1 MATTETDPEYTL
13 REATA
18 ALSAQPRARQ
28 AVIRPFAALALRS
41 AIDESEAAETVDDL
55 REWTEL
61 FGALLALDREHR
73 VRVTTLLLDELRA
86 SALAGDQEPDLPTL
100 EQWGRLQVLATYERV
115 RAQSHTIGWLETHGV
130 SRQRL
135 NQWRRAGRLFA
146 IADVPGVKGFVYPHW
161 QFTDALRP
169 KTGSRRVLE
178 AAEAAQLDGLVL
190 HGFMT
195 NRDAGDGRSP
205 LAAAEAG
212 DVETAVKLVAAANAQ
227 GA

>member
-28 AVIRPFAALALRS
+28 DVIRPFAALALRS
-41 AIDESEAAETVDDL
+41 AIDESEAVETVDDL

-86 SALAGDQEPDLPTL
+86 TALAGDQEPDLRTL

-115 RAQSHTIGWLETHGV
+115 RAE
-130 SRQRL
+130 
-135 NQWRRAGRLFA
+135 
-146 IADVPGVKGFVYPHW
+146 
-161 QFTDALRP
+161 
-169 KTGSRRVLE
+169 
-178 AAEAAQLDGLVL
+178 
-190 HGFMT
+190 
-195 NRDAGDGRSP
+195 
-205 LAAAEAG
+205 
-212 DVETAVKLVAAANAQ
+212 
-227 GA
+227 